1 MTLTCPTCAQE
12 LTVAADGMVRCGCGF
27 HAFAGYLQEY
37 QYLTARSAWLRDRL
51 DEGAGPPDTSV
62 ARAYGVWSVPVHH
75 PPKPSTSPQTLLVT
89 IGAGLLILAAIVFVA
104 VAWEF
109 IGPWGQIGALLAL
122 TVVTTAAAIL
132 SRRRAHRTAEAL
144 AAVSLALGLIC
155 AVAAPS
161 LGALPEAWGEPQ
173 LPYLL
178 IVLGAAVAWGVL
190 LGHRFRLL
198 MWTWLGWLLVPP
210 LLAAVLA
217 FTLQGFDG
225 DHVLVTVF
233 GMAYLVVGVALVQFA
248 HTRSPWPQRTAGVI
262 CLAVA
267 AVFTAVA
274 LSFDPPAG
282 AVLLMAAALL
292 AAILVGAPWAA
303 WPLTGLLLATLGLTL
318 PETTLMAA
326 AAGVAGTILLFAA
339 ARTSIPLAALSAGI
353 LWSIFFIGTDTPS
366 QNVLTGVA
374 GIGLQAFSLVRG
386 AAPLAWFSAALLWFT
401 YLRAFRGDT
410 LFFEQDFLILAALL
424 LVAGLIARR
433 DGSRHSAIVY
443 GPAVSVALIPPALLS
458 WFEAWESEALIR
470 FSIVMVA
477 GTALLILGAR
487 RHMLGLVVPATT
499 AIVITATAQIYA
511 TLSLFP
517 RWLALAF
524 AGALLI
530 AIGARLEWVR
540 ERGRDTEEWFQ
551 TLR

>member
-1 MTLTCPTCAQE
+1 MTLTCPTCARE
-12 LTVAADGMVRCGCGF
+12 LTVDADAMVRCECGF
-27 HAFAGYLQEY
+27 QAFAGYLQEY
-37 QYLTARSAWLRDRL
+37 QYLTARRTWLRDRL
-51 DEGAGPPDTSV
+51 DEGAGPPDPTV
-62 ARAYGVWSVPVHH
+62 AKAYGVWSVPVHH
-75 PPKPSTSPQTLLVT
+75 RPTPSTSPQTLLVT
-89 IGAGLLILAAIVFVA
+89 LGAGLLIVAAIVFVA

-122 TVVTTAAAIL
+122 TAVTTAAAIL
-132 SRRRAHRTAEAL
+132 TRRRAHRTAEAL
-144 AAVSLALGLIC
+144 AAVSLAMGLIC
-155 AVAAPS
+155 AIAAPT
-161 LGALPEAWGEPQ
+161 LGALPTSWSEPQ
-173 LPYLL
+173 MPYLL
-178 IVLGAAVAWGVL
+178 IVFGAAVAWGVL
-190 LGHRFRLL
+190 LGHRFGLR
-198 MWTWLGWLLVPP
+198 MWTWLGWLLVPS

-217 FTLQGFDG
+217 LTLQKVDG
-225 DHVLVTVF
+225 DHVLVTIF
-233 GMAYLVVGVALVQFA
+233 GVAYLALGVTLVQFA
-248 HTRSPWPQRTAGVI
+248 RPSYPWPQRTAGVI

-267 AVFTAVA
+267 AGFTAVA

-282 AVLLMAAALL
+282 AALVMAAALL
-292 AAILVGAPWAA
+292 AAILVGVPWAA
-303 WPLTGLLLATLGLTL
+303 WPLAGLLLATLGLTL
-318 PETTLMAA
+318 PETALMAA

-339 ARTSIPLAALSAGI
+339 ARTSIPLAAVSAGI
-353 LWSIFFIGTDTPS
+353 LWSISFIGTDTQP
-366 QNVLTGVA
+366 QNVLAGVA
-374 GIGLQAFSLVRG
+374 GLGLLAFSMVRG

-401 YLRAFRGDT
+401 YLRTIGGAAR
-410 LFFEQDFLILAALL
+410 FFEQELLVLAALL

-443 GPAVSVALIPPALLS
+443 GPAISVALIPPALLS
-458 WFEAWESEALIR
+458 WFDVWEQEALIR
-470 FSIVMVA
+470 FGIVMVA

-499 AIVITATAQIYA
+499 AIVITATAQIYT